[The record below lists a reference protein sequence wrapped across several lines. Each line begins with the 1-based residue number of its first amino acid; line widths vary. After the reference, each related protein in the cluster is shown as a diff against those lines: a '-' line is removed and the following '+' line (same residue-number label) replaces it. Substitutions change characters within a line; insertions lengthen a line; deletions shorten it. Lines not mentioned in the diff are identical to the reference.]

1 MGSKKIPAVANELTS
16 KQECLGNDN
25 GIENIK
31 TQNVD
36 LYRSN
41 KNITN
46 GSNGHSNNICSYLG
60 YGMVCLLLAVGSS
73 EAMAVNL
80 DQFGTGMATPLVNF
94 ATKYWVYGAGIG
106 GIATSLLSEGDGR
119 VRIIRGGTVF
129 VGASSICMGILASL
143 PVLSKVQ

>member
-1 MGSKKIPAVANELTS
+1 MVDSKKIPAVANEPTS
-16 KQECLGNDN
+16 EQECLGNDN
-25 GIENIK
+25 SIEKIT

-46 GSNGHSNNICSYLG
+46 SSNCRSKNICSYIG
-60 YGMVCLLLAVGSS
+60 YGMFCLLLAAGAS
-73 EAMAVNL
+73 EAMAIDL
-80 DQFGTGMATPLVNF
+80 DKFGTGITTPLIGF
-94 ATKYWVYGAGIG
+94 ATKYWVYGAAIG

-129 VGASSICMGILASL
+129 VGSSAICMGILAAL
-143 PVLSKVQ
+143 